1 MGKNVGVGDGMGYLK
16 NKNLR
21 VGVAVFNPGEGD
33 GLISNCEKNWGGGGG
48 GRVIYK
54 PPEHPKY

>member
-1 MGKNVGVGDGMGYLK
+1 MSVTKNKNLEVGMGKNVGVGGWYGLSE

-33 GLISNCEKNWGGGGG
+33 GLISNCEK
-48 GRVIYK
+48 I
-54 PPEHPKY
+54 

>member
-1 MGKNVGVGDGMGYLK
+1 MWGWLECYKILGVGMGKNVGVGDGMGYLK

-33 GLISNCEKNWGGGGG
+33 GLISNCEKN
-48 GRVIYK
+48 
-54 PPEHPKY
+54 

>member
-1 MGKNVGVGDGMGYLK
+1 M
-16 NKNLR
+16 
-21 VGVAVFNPGEGD
+21 AVFNPGEGD
-33 GLISNCEKNWGGGGG
+33 GLISNSEKNCGGGG

>member
-1 MGKNVGVGDGMGYLK
+1 MGYLK

-33 GLISNCEKNWGGGGG
+33 GLISNCEKKLRRRGE